1 MALTRLLLKTYFS
14 TNDLCPSNTSQVITS
29 IIIPQQF
36 TEQSLD
42 LIERDLVVAA
52 IIELGRARALVR
64 RHLLRVFEQTAVE
77 QIDGDAGRPEA
88 VTADPGEKAGLG
100 GRRTIMRRAS

>member
-1 MALTRLLLKTYFS
+1 
-14 TNDLCPSNTSQVITS
+14 
-29 IIIPQQF
+29 
-36 TEQSLD
+36 
-42 LIERDLVVAA
+42 
-52 IIELGRARALVR
+52 VR